1 MERWTNSIFRR
12 FFKNPMLS
20 QMIQSNKGVSSLAN
34 NEAIR
39 RKSINESGESLGDL
53 SERESDFKELVGKVV
68 F

>member
-1 MERWTNSIFRR
+1 
-12 FFKNPMLS
+12 MLS

-34 NEAIR
+34 KEAIR
-39 RKSINESGESLGDL
+39 RKSMNESGESLGDL